1 MSVKLGEYFRG
12 FKPSDS
18 TPRLPNTQTGNTT
31 KLPKSR
37 GKVPIRMFVDC
48 YTGEDKGVLL
58 VAFSPRLRYV
68 SRELAQEI
76 LKKYSNFK
84 RIKFLPKRFLP
95 VWVEERIEV
104 PIDLLIG

>member
-18 TPRLPNTQTGNTT
+18 TTPKLPNTSQTA
-31 KLPKSR
+31 KLSKSW

-48 YTGEDKGVLL
+48 STGEDKGVLL
-58 VAFSPRLRYV
+58 VGFSPRLRYV